1 MKSQSYRLNSPGV
14 ISDQID
20 GEVLVI
26 DLTIGHYFRIT
37 GSTLHLWNMLIS
49 GVNVS
54 AIFDSCN
61 NFLEKKNE
69 IEMHIEA
76 LVSNNLIVP
85 NLKKSSEIEK
95 IESWKFETFE
105 IEKFT
110 DLEDI
115 LGLDPIHEVSAE
127 KGWPESGAPK
137 HTN

>member
-1 MKSQSYRLNSPGV
+1 MKGESYRLNSPGV

-37 GSTLHLWNMLIS
+37 GATLHLWNLLIS

-54 AIFDSCN
+54 QIFDSCN

-85 NLKKSSEIEK
+85 NLKESSEIEK
-95 IESWKFETFE
+95 IESWKFETFV